1 MWHYGRI
8 DTELNETVT
17 NYGKAE
23 DEDNEMPDVG
33 NNRGTTDDIE
43 LQDVTSTEKENLL
56 KQMVEDEFF
65 H

>member
-1 MWHYGRI
+1 
-8 DTELNETVT
+8 
-17 NYGKAE
+17 
-23 DEDNEMPDVG
+23 MPDVG

-56 KQMVEDEFF
+56 KQLVEDAFF